1 MSFTLRV
8 ACDVGNGKLNTGIEF
23 GDPPGTLREVVSVI
37 EALYSTELRVHRGD
51 DSAKFRCV
59 SLMRLKDG
67 RWDEIVAADQLAHN
81 MQLFAFDWST
91 PPPSSGPLPG
101 VQFVVT
107 AHQVRKVA
115 ARPLQ
120 QQLQHSR
127 PRETNQ
133 SATSAGTASKGTA
146 PNGMNSTPAA
156 APYRRASDT
165 GAAPPAFS
173 TASTAN
179 VGHGGTATRLPAE
192 ARDYLFTQLCRAS
205 SSATEVSTQR
215 LHTIFVD
222 YGLTFSTEQFSEIV
236 GSQYNLDRAAW
247 QQVEA
252 EYGPIVDALY
262 DRIATRTA
270 QEAAEA
276 ANAAS
281 APQRSVAEVRSE
293 MLDIEEEEARILARQ
308 AELRRRA
315 AELQREL
322 REAEER
328 AAAQVPNST
337 DDRAREWDTLQK
349 FVSLRHRQSVLRR
362 EEERVRHELSLL

>member
-1 MSFTLRV
+1 
-8 ACDVGNGKLNTGIEF
+8 
-23 GDPPGTLREVVSVI
+23 
-37 EALYSTELRVHRGD
+37 
-51 DSAKFRCV
+51 
-59 SLMRLKDG
+59 
-67 RWDEIVAADQLAHN
+67 
-81 MQLFAFDWST
+81 
-91 PPPSSGPLPG
+91 
-101 VQFVVT
+101 
-107 AHQVRKVA
+107 
-115 ARPLQ
+115 
-120 QQLQHSR
+120 
-127 PRETNQ
+127 
-133 SATSAGTASKGTA
+133 
-146 PNGMNSTPAA
+146 
-156 APYRRASDT
+156 
-165 GAAPPAFS
+165 
-173 TASTAN
+173 
-179 VGHGGTATRLPAE
+179 
-192 ARDYLFTQLCRAS
+192 
-205 SSATEVSTQR
+205 
-215 LHTIFVD
+215 VD

-270 QEAAEA
+270 QEAAEV

-293 MLDIEEEEARILARQ
+293 MLDIEEEARILARQ